1 MALDLTS
8 LINAISSLEDS
19 IDSYNVF
26 SSKSDIDSKH
36 INTIKAGVIQNFEVA
51 YEQSWKFMKRWIEEN
66 VNPELVDG
74 VTRNELFRVSAENKL
89 IADVEEWMKF
99 HKSRNLTSHTYDGEN
114 AEKVFQASMT
124 FLAVSKDF
132 LSRIEAR
139 NA

>member
-1 MALDLTS
+1 MALDLSS
-8 LINAISSLEDS
+8 LISAISSLEDS

-26 SSKSDIDSKH
+26 SSKSDIAAKH

-89 IADVEEWMKF
+89 IADVEEWMEF

-114 AEKVFQASMT
+114 AEKAFQASMT